1 MILQSSNGAPAY
13 NGRVQNSLIV
23 ETRGRLIA
31 RTRSRP
37 SNAKQRQRFVPPWR
51 TTSARADFA
60 ALALPT
66 QTEWNEWAEENQAYP
81 IDGSPRY
88 VDGETYFANY
98 LTVLRLVDPLASIPD
113 VPEELPDWQT
123 RPKFVEFASWVDDT
137 YTVTAATE
145 MDSGTLILATGLPPT
160 KTLFKP
166 EFYGEKFIGVH
177 DLEWGLYEDEET
189 DFLHDLMESA
199 FGPIDDTMK
208 IWNRLWEVYPETGF
222 IRTIKDPCT
231 PDPNGDDPPPATDLT
246 IVVENFMEVECETV
260 ELTMYDEY
268 YEIVGYAEIWGIE
281 GLGTDEVVMSL
292 DREWDNEPWEIYW
305 EAHWADG
312 ESYDMQDAYGGEEPF
327 DLVIEYYI

>member
-37 SNAKQRQRFVPPWR
+37 SNARQRQRFVPPWR
-51 TTSARADFA
+51 TSSARAEFS
-60 ALALPT
+60 ALALQT
-66 QTEWNEWAEENQAYP
+66 QTAWNEWAEENQAFP

-88 VDGETYFANY
+88 VDGETYFTNY
-98 LTVLRLVDPLASIPD
+98 LTVLRLVDPLAAIPD

-160 KTLFKP
+160 KILFKP
-166 EFYGEKFIGVH
+166 EFYGEKFLGVH
-177 DLEWGLYEDEET
+177 ELDDGLSVDEET
-189 DFLHDLMESA
+189 DFLHDMMESA
-199 FGPIDDTMK
+199 FGPIDDTLK
-208 IWNRLWEVYPETGF
+208 IWNRLWEVYPDTGF

-231 PDPNGDDPPPATDLT
+231 PDPNGDDPPPTNELT
-246 IVVENFMEVECETV
+246 IVVENSMEEECEIV

-268 YEIVGYAEIWGIE
+268 YEVVGYDEIYGIE
-281 GLGTDEVVMSL
+281 GYGTDEVVMSL
-292 DREWDNEPWEIYW
+292 DRAWDEGMWELYYSAYW
-305 EAHWADG
+305 PEG
-312 ESYDMQDAYGGEEPF
+312 ESGEIGEYYGGEEPF
-327 DLVIEYYI
+327 DLVIEYY